1 MTNAAVTQQIT
12 KQEGNTL
19 TLKYKDGEK
28 TIVVPSDAIVV
39 NLIPSNKADLKPG
52 AKILIPAW
60 AKSTSGTMEA
70 AVALVGGDGISPH
83 VSRLL
88 GSRGR

>member
-1 MTNAAVTQQIT
+1 MTNAAVTQQVT

-39 NLIPSNKADLKPG
+39 NLIPGEKADLKPG
-52 AKILIPAW
+52 ATVFVPAKRG
-60 AKSTSGTMEA
+60 ADGALSAETVVVGTSGVNPPM
-70 AVALVGGDGISPH
+70 
-83 VSRLL
+83 
-88 GSRGR
+88 